1 MTDPSVHL
9 GKEQLHDAAPD
20 EPAREPEDADDT
32 LPGADANEGAKLT
45 DPGDLPPRPDD
56 VEES

>member
-1 MTDPSVHL
+1 MTDPYVHL
-9 GKEQLHDAAPD
+9 GKEQLHDVAPD
-20 EPAREPEDADDT
+20 EAAQDPEGAGDT